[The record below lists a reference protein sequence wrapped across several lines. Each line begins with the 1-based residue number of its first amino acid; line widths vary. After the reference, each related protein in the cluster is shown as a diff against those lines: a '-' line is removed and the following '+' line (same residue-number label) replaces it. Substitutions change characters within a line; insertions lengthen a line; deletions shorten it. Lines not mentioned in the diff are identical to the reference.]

1 VKVHEHQAKDLLARY
16 GVPVPRGYV
25 AETADAAA
33 AIARE
38 LAAPV
43 AVKAQIHAGGRGK
56 GGGIKLAESPEQARE
71 AAAKIIGMR
80 LVTHQTG
87 PEGRLVKRVLVE
99 EQLQVERELYL
110 GVVIDNSIGL
120 PLVMASADGGVEIEE
135 VAAKTPERIHK
146 TPVDPTVGFQPFQGR
161 QLAIEIGLDGDMMRP
176 ASSLIGGLYRCFA
189 ENDCS
194 LAEVNPLVVTRDG
207 RLLAADA
214 KLNFDDNALY
224 RHKELAELRDIDE
237 EDPLEVRAQ
246 ESGIGNYVKLTG
258 NIGCVVNGAG
268 LAMATMDAI
277 KLAGGEP
284 ANFLDIGTVNDTGR
298 VVSSFRILT
307 EDPNVRAIL
316 INIFGGMARVDI
328 IAEGIIQA
336 HREMEIGV
344 PVVARLVGTNL
355 EEGERLLSEAG
366 PSSLIRAAD
375 LGAAAQKAVE
385 AAGAP
390 SRSSSS
396 AAHLGELHS

>member
-1 VKVHEHQAKDLLARY
+1 LKVHEFQAKQLLARY
-16 GVPVPRGYV
+16 GVPVPRGRV
-25 AETADAAA
+25 ADSADEAA
-33 AIARE
+33 AIAAE
-38 LAAPV
+38 LAVPV

-56 GGGIKLAESPEQARE
+56 GGGIKLAGSPQEARE
-71 AAAKIIGMR
+71 VASQIIGMR

-99 EQLQVERELYL
+99 EQLQVDRELYL

-146 TPVDPTVGFQPFQGR
+146 TPVHPTIGCQPFQAR
-161 QLAIEIGLDGDMMRP
+161 QLAMEIGLDGEMMRP
-176 ASSLIGGLYRCFA
+176 AGSLIAGLYRCFA

-224 RHKELAELRDIDE
+224 RHKELVDLRDVDE

-246 ESGIGNYVKLTG
+246 ESGVGNYVKLTG

-284 ANFLDIGTVNDTGR
+284 ANFLDIGGSSDPQK
-298 VVSSFRILT
+298 VVSALRIIT
-307 EDPNVRAIL
+307 ADPSVRAIL
-316 INIFGGMARVDI
+316 FNIFGGITRGDDVAN
-328 IAEGIIQA
+328 GIVEATAQLPLK
-336 HREMEIGV
+336 V
-344 PVVARLVGTNL
+344 PLVIRLTGTN
-355 EEGERLLSEAG
+355 EELAIAILTKAGFSALTDMDEAVKQAVTKA
-366 PSSLIRAAD
+366 RAA
-375 LGAAAQKAVE
+375 
-385 AAGAP
+385 
-390 SRSSSS
+390 
-396 AAHLGELHS
+396 